1 MTHEPTTPAVRPQ
14 QTRPRQ
20 VRLQQCALAWL
31 LLGLLLPAGGCTFL
45 ADEFTM
51 LDRSAPS
58 TQKSPDAALSAEVVR
73 P

>member
-1 MTHEPTTPAVRPQ
+1 MTPEPTTPAVRPQ

-20 VRLQQCALAWL
+20 CALAWL
-31 LLGLLLPAGGCTFL
+31 VLGLLLPAGGCTFL

-51 LDRSAPS
+51 LDRRAPS
-58 TQKSPDAALSAEVVR
+58 TQKAPDAAVSAEVVR